1 MTQQNRAMDDGDRDT
16 ARQLT
21 HSQRDWLTVRRHMR
35 AHRYD
40 LAVGA
45 ARLYPEDLH
54 VGDTPLLST
63 VDWLPAD
70 PIPLDSI
77 SLQYL
82 SDAPPT
88 AVTGRDPAA
97 LDDVPMRP
105 DGTRYARYC
114 DAIAELDPPAV
125 FEDRPTYRLLRA
137 SLADIPRLE
146 FGPGSY
152 FDGVDVGDTC
162 AHEYA
167 TAALGKA
174 VTQSLRAAIGDPCDP
189 ARRPVNLAISALTL
203 RYDRAADTATF
214 PLHARGAAVG
224 HAGGMY
230 QVLPVGVFQPAG
242 PQPWNTDNDFD
253 LWRSVIREYAEEL
266 LGASED
272 HGADTVPID
281 YDAWPFAAAMTAA
294 LQDGRIRAHCLGL
307 GVDPLTLATDL
318 LAVVAIDAATYDE
331 LFAQAVAANTEG
343 TVTATVPFT
352 AETVERYAAHEP
364 TQAAGAAVL
373 RLAWQHRAALL
384 D

>member
-1 MTQQNRAMDDGDRDT
+1 MDNGDHDT
-16 ARQLT
+16 TRQLST
-21 HSQRDWLTVRRHMR
+21 SERDWLAIRRHLR
-35 AHRYD
+35 EHRYD
-40 LAVGA
+40 LAVAA
-45 ARLYPEDLH
+45 ARLYREDLH
-54 VGDTPLLST
+54 VADTPLLST
-63 VDWLPAD
+63 VDWLPAE
-70 PIPLDSI
+70 PIPLDAI
-77 SLQYL
+77 ALQYVA
-82 SDAPPT
+82 DAPAA

-97 LDDVPMRP
+97 LDDLPMRP
-105 DGTRYARYC
+105 EGTWYARYS

-137 SLADIPRLE
+137 SLAGSPRLD

-152 FDGVDVGDTC
+152 FDGMDVGDTC

-203 RYDRAADTATF
+203 RHDRTAGTATF
-214 PLHARGAAVG
+214 PLHARGTGAVG

-230 QVLPVGVFQPAG
+230 QVLPVGIFQPAG
-242 PQPWNTDNDFD
+242 PQPRNTDNDFD
-253 LWRSVIREYAEEL
+253 LWRCLIREYAEEL

-272 HGADTVPID
+272 HGADTAPID
-281 YDAWPFAAAMTAA
+281 YDTWPFAVAMNAA
-294 LQDGRIRAHCLGL
+294 LRSGRIRARCLGL

-318 LAVVAIDAATYDE
+318 LAVVTIDAATYDE
-331 LFAQAVAANTEG
+331 LFGHAVAENAEG

-352 AETVERYAAHEP
+352 ADTIERYAAHEP

-373 RLAWQHRAALL
+373 RLAWQHRATLL